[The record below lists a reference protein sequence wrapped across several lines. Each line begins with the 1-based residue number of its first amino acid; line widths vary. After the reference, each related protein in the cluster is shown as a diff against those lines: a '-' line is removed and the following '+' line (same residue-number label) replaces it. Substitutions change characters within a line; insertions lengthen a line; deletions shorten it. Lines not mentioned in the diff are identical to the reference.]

1 MARVLVTGATG
12 FVGRHLCEALTIA
25 GHIVRAAV
33 RAEPRIPLRVP
44 DEILVRDIG
53 GSTDWSAALGGVDVV
68 VHLAGRVHEPR
79 APAAAAN
86 LYDEANSIAT
96 RRLAEAALRQG
107 EIRRFVY
114 VSTVKVNGD
123 ETDGRAYTAQDVPH
137 PTDAYAVSKWNAE
150 LSLRELATGTRMDI
164 VIVRPPLVYGP
175 GVRANFLRLL
185 QWVERGWPLPLG
197 AVHNERSLVSVWNL
211 CDLLE
216 NVVDNPHAGGQTWMV
231 SDGEDLSTPELLRR
245 IGAAMKKDVTLVPI
259 PVSVLFAAAA
269 LLRRRAQAARLCGS
283 LVVDI
288 SSTRDRLG
296 WIPPVSVD
304 EALSRTVEWYLR
316 EIAPRRTGS

>member
-25 GHIVRAAV
+25 GHVVRAAV
-33 RAEPRIPLRVP
+33 RVEPRIPLRVA
-44 DEILVRDIG
+44 DVVLVGEIG
-53 GSTDWSAALGGVDVV
+53 GGTDWSAALAGVDVV
-68 VHLAGRVHEPR
+68 AHLAGRVHEPR
-79 APAAAAN
+79 ARASAAN
-86 LYDEANSIAT
+86 LYDETNSIAT
-96 RRLAEAALRQG
+96 RRLAEAALSQG

-123 ETDGRAYTAQDVPH
+123 ATAGRAYTAQDVPH
-137 PTDAYAVSKWNAE
+137 PTDAYAVSKWNSE
-150 LSLRELATGTRMDI
+150 LSLRELATGTRMDF

-185 QWVERGWPLPLG
+185 QWVEHGWPLPLG
-197 AVHNERSLVSVWNL
+197 AVRNERSLVSVWNL

-216 NVVDNPHAGGQTWMV
+216 NVVDNPLAGGQTWMV

-259 PVSVLFAAAA
+259 PVSLLLAAAA
-269 LLRRRAQAARLCGS
+269 VLGRGAEAARLCGS

-296 WIPPVSVD
+296 WTPSVTVD
-304 EALSRTVEWYLR
+304 EALSRTAEWFLR
-316 EIAPRRTGS
+316 EIAGTSS

>member
-12 FVGRHLCEALTIA
+12 FIGRHLCEALTIA
-25 GHIVRAAV
+25 GHTVRAAV
-33 RAEPRIPLRVP
+33 RVESRAPLRVA
-44 DEILVRDIG
+44 DEVLVGDIG
-53 GSTDWSAALGGVDVV
+53 GSTDWAVALTGVDVV
-68 VHLAGRVHEPR
+68 IHLAGRVHEPR
-79 APAAAAN
+79 GTAAAEI
-86 LYDEANSIAT
+86 LHDETNSIGT
-96 RRLAEAALRQG
+96 RRLAEAAVSQG

-123 ETDGRAYTAQDVPH
+123 ETDGRAYTAQDEPH
-137 PTDAYAVSKWNAE
+137 PTDAYAASKWNAE
-150 LSLRELATGTRMDI
+150 CSLRKLAAGARMDI
-164 VIVRPPLVYGP
+164 VVVRPPIVYGP

-197 AVHNERSLVSVWNL
+197 AVRNERSIVSIWNL

-216 NVVDNPHAGGQTWMV
+216 NVVDNPYAGGQTWMV
-231 SDGEDLSTPELLRR
+231 SDGEDLSTPELVRR
-245 IGAAMKKDVTLVPI
+245 IGAAMRKDVTLVPI
-259 PVSVLFAAAA
+259 PVSVLVAAAA
-269 LLRRRAQAARLCGS
+269 LLNRGAEAARLCGS

-296 WIPPVSVD
+296 WTPRVTVD

-316 EIAPRRTGS
+316 ERRGTSS